1 MRILTFDV
9 EEWFHILDNESTKTE
24 ADWNRYERRLEQNMG
39 RILEFL
45 DSKQLKATFFC
56 LGWVAR
62 EFPHVIRTIAEYGHE
77 IASHSD
83 RHQLVFEQ
91 KRNEFIEDLHRSLC
105 ELEDIIGSKVISYRA
120 PGFSL
125 MKEHDWVFEALAM
138 HGIEIDCSVFP
149 ATRAHGGFASF
160 GAARP
165 VWVEAGG
172 VRLKEFPINLYS
184 IAGQPLVFSG
194 GGYFRLLPYPFI
206 SYMMRRSDYV
216 MTYFHPRD
224 FDPLQPV
231 IKELGLMRKFKSY
244 YGLTGA
250 FKKFMR
256 LVSDSEF
263 IDLKTAVDR
272 YDWESA
278 DVITL

>member
-1 MRILTFDV
+1 MNILTFDV

-24 ADWNRYERRLEQNMG
+24 TEWSRYERRLERNMDL
-39 RILEFL
+39 ILGLL
-45 DSKQLKATFFC
+45 DSKNLKATFFC

-62 EFPHVIRTIAEYGHE
+62 MFPEVIRSIEHHGHE

-91 KRNEFIEDLHRSLC
+91 KRDEFIEDLHRSVC
-105 ELEDIIGSKVISYRA
+105 ELEAITGSKVISFRA

-125 MKEHDWVFEALAM
+125 MKEHDWVFEVLIM

-149 ATRAHGGFASF
+149 AARAHGGFPSF

-165 VWVEAGG
+165 VWVETGG
-172 VRLKEFPINLYS
+172 VRLKEFPISVYS
-184 IAGQPLVFSG
+184 VAGRPLVFSG
-194 GGYFRLLPYPFI
+194 GGYFRMFPYPLI
-206 SYMMRRSDYV
+206 SYMMRRSEYV

-224 FDPLQPV
+224 FDPSQPV
-231 IKELGLMRKFKSY
+231 IHDLSPVRKFKSY
-244 YGLTGA
+244 IGLNGA
-250 FKKFMR
+250 FAK
-256 LVSDSEF
+256 LQQLISDYDF
-263 IDLKTAVDR
+263 IDLKAAVEQ

-278 DVITL
+278 DVIQI